1 MESLGKT
8 MKLFFP
14 PFPQTLEIDTA
25 DFHIP
30 TATTTTTG
38 MNISS
43 NRPG

>member
-8 MKLFFP
+8 MKLSFP
-14 PFPQTLEIDTA
+14 PFPQTSEIDTA

-30 TATTTTTG
+30 TATTTTR

-43 NRPG
+43 NPQG